1 MQGEFNVVLDA
12 LKNYSPKT
20 PEYIRHEISLLDIAE
35 IFYDGRE
42 MVINA
47 FKDKIFPCY
56 KKSHFKDID
65 KDRDEIRG
73 ENAPINHEKLNRKIY
88 LKERDMGDELIRKNL
103 IKNNTEKK

>member
-56 KKSHFKDID
+56 KKKPFQRH
-65 KDRDEIRG
+65 R
-73 ENAPINHEKLNRKIY
+73 
-88 LKERDMGDELIRKNL
+88 
-103 IKNNTEKK
+103 